1 MIAVAI
7 ISEYNPFHTGHEYQ
21 IKKIRE
27 EFGEDTAIISIMSG
41 NFTQRGEVAVCDK
54 AIRARAAVE
63 CGVNLVLELPFP
75 FCMSGA
81 DYFARSGVKIA
92 NALGIVDYLSFGTES
107 GDISILSKTAEILLS
122 DEYESE
128 FSRIKENKG
137 LGYAQ
142 ICEAA
147 FKAVSGKDFS
157 FTPNNI
163 LALEYIKALISSASH
178 IKPHTI
184 KRFGTPYNE
193 EKLTSEK
200 HQSATAIRHA
210 LANAQLSA
218 LNYLPGSVTDIFRE
232 AIQNGELPCD
242 GERLSAAV
250 ISKFRLNTSSG
261 TEGIHDAKD
270 GLYNRLKSASFE
282 ANDIS
287 SLVAL
292 SETKKYT
299 NARIRRAM
307 WYSFFGV
314 TSSDMNALPMYT
326 QVLAMDTVGMK
337 LLKAAGG
344 TSSISILTKPSDYS
358 HFTDEQLRQKQLSE
372 MADTVFEL
380 TKPVPKSGK
389 NHLKLTP
396 FIKK

>member
-1 MIAVAI
+1 MITVAI
-7 ISEYNPFHTGHEYQ
+7 ISEYNPFHSGHEYQ

-41 NFTQRGEVAVCDK
+41 NFTQRGEAAICDK
-54 AIRARAAVE
+54 ALRARAAVE

-75 FCMSGA
+75 FSMAGA
-81 DYFARSGVKIA
+81 DYFARSGVRIA
-92 NALGIVDYLSFGTES
+92 NELGIVDYLSFGTEC
-107 GDISILSKTAEILLS
+107 GDISVLTKVAKTLLSK
-122 DEYESE
+122 EYEAE
-128 FSRIKENKG
+128 FSRLKESKA
-137 LGYAQ
+137 LGYARM
-142 ICEAA
+142 CEMA
-147 FKAVSGKDFS
+147 FKAISGENFS

-163 LALEYIKALISSASH
+163 LAVEYIKALISSGSS
-178 IKPHTI
+178 IKPHTV
-184 KRFGTPYNE
+184 KRCGTAYDE
-193 EKLTSEK
+193 EKITGSN
-200 HQSATAIRHA
+200 HQSAMAIRNA
-210 LANAQLSA
+210 LANSQFSA
-218 LNYLPGSVTDIFRE
+218 LDYLPSSIIYIFNE
-232 AIQNGELPCD
+232 AIKNGELPCD

-261 TEGIHDAKD
+261 TEEIHDAKD

-314 TSSDMNALPMYT
+314 TSSDMNALPSYT

-344 TSSISILTKPSDYS
+344 ASSILILTKPSDYS
-358 HFTDEQLRQKQLSE
+358 HFNDRQLRQKQLSE